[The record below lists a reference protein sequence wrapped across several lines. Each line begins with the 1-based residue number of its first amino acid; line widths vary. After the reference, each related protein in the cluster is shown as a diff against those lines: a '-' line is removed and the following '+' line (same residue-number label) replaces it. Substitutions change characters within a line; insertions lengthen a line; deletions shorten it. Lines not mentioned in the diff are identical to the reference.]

1 MDMGKITLTK
11 PVLIMMYGFPG
22 AGKTYFARQL
32 SDSLKAVHVSSDR
45 IRGELF
51 EKPRYDKEEN
61 QVVEHLT
68 QYMAEEF
75 LNAGVSV
82 IYDSNGARGAQR
94 RQMRELAQK
103 VHAKPILLWF
113 QVDHDTAFARIMKRD
128 KRRVDDKY
136 AREFDR
142 SGFDAFITGMQN
154 PKSTEDFVV
163 LSGKHSFPMQRSTLV
178 RRLYDLNLI
187 DAGTTSSN
195 VTKPGMVN
203 LVPSRAD
210 LDVARR
216 NIRIR

>member
-1 MDMGKITLTK
+1 
-11 PVLIMMYGFPG
+11 MMYGFPG

-32 SDSLKAVHVSSDR
+32 SDSIHAVHVSGDR

-51 EKPRYDKEEN
+51 DKPRYDKEEN
-61 QVVEHLT
+61 QVVDHLT

-82 IYDSNGARGAQR
+82 IYDMNMARGAQR
-94 RQMRELAQK
+94 KALRDMATR

-128 KRRVDDKY
+128 KRRIDDKY
-136 AREFDR
+136 ARPFDR
-142 SGFDAFITGMQN
+142 TSFDAYITGMQN
-154 PKSTEDFVV
+154 PRKEEDFVV

-178 RRLYDLNLI
+178 RRLYDSNLI
-187 DAGTTSSN
+187 SADTTSSN

-203 LVPSRAD
+203 LVPTRAD
-210 LDVARR
+210 LARR

>member
-1 MDMGKITLTK
+1 MGKIALTK

-22 AGKTYFARQL
+22 SGKTYFARQL
-32 SDSLKAVHVSSDR
+32 SASLKAVHVSTDR

-61 QVVEHLT
+61 QIVEHLT
-68 QYMAEEF
+68 LYMAEEF

-82 IYDSNGARGAQR
+82 IYDSNVARGLQR
-94 RQMRELAQK
+94 RQLRELAK
-103 VHAKPILLWF
+103 KAHATAILLWF
-113 QVDHDTAFARIMKRD
+113 QVDHDTAFGRIMKRD
-128 KRRVDDKY
+128 KRRIDDKY
-136 AREFDR
+136 ARPFDR
-142 SGFDAFITGMQN
+142 TGFDAYITGMQN
-154 PKSTEDFVV
+154 PRQEENFVV

-187 DAGTTSSN
+187 DAESTSSN

-210 LDVARR
+210 MARR

>member
-1 MDMGKITLTK
+1 MGKISLTK
-11 PVLIMMYGFPG
+11 PILIMMYGFPG
-22 AGKTYFARQL
+22 SGKTYFARQL
-32 SDSLKAVHVSSDR
+32 SNSLKAVHVSSDR

-82 IYDSNGARGAQR
+82 IYDSNGARAAQR
-94 RQMRELAQK
+94 RQLRELAQK
-103 VHAKPILLWF
+103 VHAKPILVWF
-113 QVDHDTAFARIMKRD
+113 QVDHDTAFGRIMKRD

-136 AREFDR
+136 ARAFDR
-142 SGFDAFITGMQN
+142 TGFDAYITGMQH
-154 PKSTEDFVV
+154 PKQEENFVV

-178 RRLYDLNLI
+178 RRLYDMNLI
-187 DAGTTSSN
+187 NAESTSSN

-203 LVPSRAD
+203 LVPSRTD
-210 LDVARR
+210 LERR

>member
-1 MDMGKITLTK
+1 MAKIALNK

-32 SDSLKAVHVSSDR
+32 SDSLQAVHVSEDR

-61 QVVEHLT
+61 EVVQHLT
-68 QYMAEEF
+68 HYMAEEF

-82 IYDSNGARGAQR
+82 IYDANLVRSQQR
-94 RQMRELAQK
+94 RQLRDLAK
-103 VHAKPILLWF
+103 RAHVKPILLWF

-128 KRRVDDKY
+128 KRRVDDKH
-136 AREFDR
+136 ARPFDR
-142 SGFDAFITGMQN
+142 SGFDAYITSMQN
-154 PKSTEDFVV
+154 PGRDEDFVV
-163 LSGKHSFPMQRSTLV
+163 LSGKHSFLMQRSTLV

-187 DAGTTSSN
+187 TAESTSSN

-203 LVPSRAD
+203 LVPTRAD
-210 LDVARR
+210 LERR
-216 NIRIR
+216 TIRIN

>member
-1 MDMGKITLTK
+1 MAKIALNK

-32 SDSLKAVHVSSDR
+32 SDSLQAVHVSEDR

-61 QVVEHLT
+61 EVVQHLT
-68 QYMAEEF
+68 HYMAEEF

-82 IYDSNGARGAQR
+82 IYDANLVRSQQR
-94 RQMRELAQK
+94 RQLRDLAK
-103 VHAKPILLWF
+103 RAHVKPILLWF

-128 KRRVDDKY
+128 KRRADDKH
-136 AREFDR
+136 ARPFDR
-142 SGFDAFITGMQN
+142 SGFDAYITSMQN
-154 PKSTEDFVV
+154 PGRDEDFVV
-163 LSGKHSFPMQRSTLV
+163 LSGKHSFLMQRSTLV

-187 DAGTTSSN
+187 TAESTSSN

-203 LVPSRAD
+203 LVPTRAD
-210 LDVARR
+210 LERR
-216 NIRIR
+216 TIRIN

>member
-1 MDMGKITLTK
+1 MGKITLNR

-22 AGKTYFARQL
+22 AGKTFFARQL
-32 SDSLKAVHVSSDR
+32 GETLKAVHVSGDR

-51 EKPRYDKEEN
+51 DNPRYDKEEN
-61 QVVEHLT
+61 QVVDHLT

-82 IYDSNGARGAQR
+82 IYDMNVARASQR
-94 RQMRELAQK
+94 RALRDLARK

-113 QVDHDTAFARIMKRD
+113 QVDHDTAFTRLMKRD
-128 KRRVDDKY
+128 KRRIDDKY
-136 AREFDR
+136 ARPFDR
-142 SGFDAFITGMQN
+142 TGFDAYITGMQN
-154 PKSTEDFVV
+154 PKIEEEFVV

-178 RRLYDLNLI
+178 RRLYDMNLI
-187 DAGTTSSN
+187 TADTTSSN

-203 LVPSRAD
+203 LVPNRAD
-210 LDVARR
+210 MTRR

>member
-1 MDMGKITLTK
+1 MGKITLNK

-32 SDSLKAVHVSSDR
+32 GESLKAVHVSGDR

-61 QVVEHLT
+61 QVIDHLT

-82 IYDSNGARGAQR
+82 VYDMNVTRGVQR
-94 RQMRELAQK
+94 KQLRELAQK
-103 VHAKPILLWF
+103 THAKPILLWF

-128 KRRVDDKY
+128 KRRIDDKF
-136 AREFDR
+136 ARDFDR
-142 SGFDAFITGMQN
+142 TGFDTYITGMQN
-154 PKSTEDFVV
+154 PRQNEDYVV
-163 LSGKHSFPMQRSTLV
+163 LSGKHSFPMQQSTLI

-187 DAGTTSSN
+187 TAESTSSN

-203 LVPSRAD
+203 LVPTRAD
-210 LDVARR
+210 LERR
-216 NIRIR
+216 SIRIR

>member
-1 MDMGKITLTK
+1 
-11 PVLIMMYGFPG
+11 MYGFPG

-32 SDSLKAVHVSSDR
+32 STSLKAVHVSGDR

-68 QYMAEEF
+68 QYMVEEF

-82 IYDSNGARGAQR
+82 VYDMNVARYSQR
-94 RQMRELAQK
+94 RQLRDLALK

-113 QVDHDTAFARIMKRD
+113 QVDHDTAFGRIMKRD
-128 KRRVDDKY
+128 KRRIDDKY

-142 SGFDAFITGMQN
+142 TGFDAYITGMQN
-154 PKSTEDFVV
+154 PKKEEDFIV
-163 LSGKHSFPMQRSTLV
+163 LSGKHSFPMQRSSLV

-187 DAGTTSSN
+187 NAESTSSN

-203 LVPSRAD
+203 LVPTRAD
-210 LDVARR
+210 LDRR
-216 NIRIR
+216 TIRIR

>member
-1 MDMGKITLTK
+1 MGKITLTK

-32 SDSLKAVHVSSDR
+32 SDSLKAAHVSSDR

-51 EKPRYDKEEN
+51 DKPRYDKEEN

-68 QYMAEEF
+68 NYMAEEF

-82 IYDSNGARGAQR
+82 VYDLNVSKGAQR
-94 RQMRELAQK
+94 RSLRELAK
-103 VHAKPILLWF
+103 KAHAKPILLWF
-113 QVDHDTAFARIMKRD
+113 QVDHDTAFGRIMKRD
-128 KRRVDDKY
+128 KRRADDKF
-136 AREFDR
+136 ARPFDR
-142 SGFDAFITGMQN
+142 TGFDAYITGMQN
-154 PKSTEDFVV
+154 PRREEDYIV
-163 LSGKHSFPMQRSTLV
+163 LSGKHSFPMQRSSLV

-187 DAGTTSSN
+187 DAESTTSN

-203 LVPSRAD
+203 LVPTRAN
-210 LDVARR
+210 LARR

>member
-1 MDMGKITLTK
+1 
-11 PVLIMMYGFPG
+11 MMHGFPG

-32 SDSLKAVHVSSDR
+32 GDSLKAVHVSGDR

-68 QYMAEEF
+68 NYMAEEF

-82 IYDSNGARGAQR
+82 VYDMNMARGAQR
-94 RQMRELAQK
+94 RALRDLAAK

-113 QVDHDTAFARIMKRD
+113 QVDHDTAFGRIMKRD
-128 KRRVDDKY
+128 KRRADDKF
-136 AREFDR
+136 ARPFDR
-142 SGFDAFITGMQN
+142 TGFDSYITGMQN
-154 PKSTEDFVV
+154 PRQEEDFVV

-187 DAGTTSSN
+187 SAATTSSN

-203 LVPSRAD
+203 LVPTRAD
-210 LDVARR
+210 LQRR

>member
-1 MDMGKITLTK
+1 
-11 PVLIMMYGFPG
+11 MMYGFPG

-32 SDSLKAVHVSSDR
+32 SDSLKAAHVSSER

-82 IYDSNGARGAQR
+82 IYDSNQARGLQR
-94 RQMRELAQK
+94 RQLRELAQK
-103 VHAKPILLWF
+103 AHAKPILLWF
-113 QVDHDTAFARIMKRD
+113 QVDHDTAFGRIMKRD
-128 KRRVDDKY
+128 KRRADDKY
-136 AREFDR
+136 ARSFDR
-142 SGFDAFITGMQN
+142 TAFDAYITGMQN
-154 PKSTEDFVV
+154 PKAAEDFVV

-187 DAGTTSSN
+187 DAESTSSN

-203 LVPSRAD
+203 LVPNRAD
-210 LDVARR
+210 LTHRT
-216 NIRIR
+216 IRIR

>member
-1 MDMGKITLTK
+1 
-11 PVLIMMYGFPG
+11 MMYGFPG

-32 SDSLKAVHVSSDR
+32 SDSLKAVHVSGDR

-51 EKPRYDKEEN
+51 EQPRYDKEEN

-68 QYMAEEF
+68 NYMAEEF

-82 IYDSNGARGAQR
+82 VYDMNMARGAQR
-94 RQMRELAQK
+94 RALRDLADR

-113 QVDHDTAFARIMKRD
+113 QVDHDTAFGRIMKRD
-128 KRRVDDKY
+128 KRRIDDKF
-136 AREFDR
+136 ARPFDR
-142 SGFDAFITGMQN
+142 TGFDSYITGMQN
-154 PKSTEDFVV
+154 PKQAEDFVV
-163 LSGKHSFPMQRSTLV
+163 LSGKHSFPMQRSTLI

-187 DAGTTSSN
+187 SAETTSSN

-203 LVPSRAD
+203 LVPTRVD
-210 LDVARR
+210 LERR